1 MSVMNELKNVVTTGR
16 ELLST
21 VNGKMQQIDQKVD
34 EAVRA
39 IPHLGRTYYID
50 AVNGSDNNVGTEG
63 APMATIRAALMRSG
77 DIPFVT
83 IRLHTGQVHELRGR
97 DDSTYI
103 YHPVRN
109 RVAFRSYGG
118 PGASPIIEP
127 VVTTSVDG
135 NNSLMHF
142 LAIEDGGAVNGQK
155 VVLKLAQGL
164 DAANSPK
171 LSIGVGGAFIGR
183 AHGRP
188 VGSGHFVWSD
198 GDIILSEHY
207 ALLASSIAGNY
218 SVSLDTL
225 NIDDPSGTGAS
236 RFIDLGNRLTLNFAV
251 NGVTLAAS
259 MGSFGECI
267 INKPLATDGQP
278 INVTST
284 VDLTA

>member
-1 MSVMNELKNVVTTGR
+1 MSLESQITALVSAANKLTSEVAN
-16 ELLST
+16 
-21 VNGKMQQIDQKVD
+21 KMRGIDQKVS
-34 EAVRA
+34 EAVKA
-39 IPHLGRTYYID
+39 IPNLARTYHID
-50 AVNGSDNNVGTEG
+50 AVLGSDSNSGG
-63 APMATIRAALMRSG
+63 DSAPLATIREALMRSG

-83 IRLHTGQVHELRGR
+83 IRLHNGQVHEFRGR
-97 DDSTYI
+97 EDSSHI
-103 YHPVRN
+103 YHQVRN